1 MSAEN
6 DESGLRNI
14 QLINFLNQNHNMS
27 DEEDLQDFQ
36 NQNSDGL
43 EQEVDQDEDM
53 DVGLSSKHRSSRG
66 VDEQE
71 DEEEDDDEDEEDE
84 DEAPGRRGKKRA
96 KVIFFQQY
104 VNLHFIAIHSTA
116 INALA

>member
-1 MSAEN
+1 MSARK

-14 QLINFLNQNHNMS
+14 QLGNFLNQNHNMS

-53 DVGLSSKHRSSRG
+53 DVGLSSKHKSSRG
-66 VDEQE
+66 DPEEVD
-71 DEEEDDDEDEEDE
+71 DEGEDDDDDEEEDE
-84 DEAPGRRGKKRA
+84 DEAPGRKGKKRA
-96 KVIFFQQY
+96 KVY
-104 VNLHFIAIHSTA
+104 CIAIPPT
-116 INALA
+116 IC